1 MPPRGLTCVIA
12 RVLGLSPVMRLT
24 AAPVPRGS
32 RGTVTASPSDWGNQA
47 AGHRGRPALARI
59 PAGIRLLLRS
69 LLHLTSFRQHFILGR
84 SVHLPTPSGFVIGP
98 AGGHRSPTQDRAK
111 YFYILSIV
119 HQALAA
125 CNFTRDQTPR
135 RFNVETGPWKQQE
148 KPSLPLDI
156 PGRALSGKR
165 CQPLLTACDPISLEH
180 SLLHG
185 IPGLECEVYLHRA
198 CNQHLARL
206 NGRCRHIRVRPHL
219 HSTAH

>member
-1 MPPRGLTCVIA
+1 MPHKGPHLCHRTRIGAQPGDAPHRLHPYQGAHVVLSRHPLPIGGTRLPAIGAPCPRPYSRRYPSATTLPSA
-12 RVLGLSPVMRLT
+12 SDKAPLT
-24 AAPVPRGS
+24 AHP
-32 RGTVTASPSDWGNQA
+32 GTICSFANTVRFRN
-47 AGHRGRPALARI
+47 RPC
-59 PAGIRLLLRS
+59 
-69 LLHLTSFRQHFILGR
+69 
-84 SVHLPTPSGFVIGP
+84 
-98 AGGHRSPTQDRAK
+98 GGHRSPTQDRAK

-119 HQALAA
+119 HQQQHA
-125 CNFTRDQTPR
+125 TSRDQTPR